1 MRIVREAGREGR
13 DIGTGYGYKGRGVE
27 AEVRR
32 LEVLREEEVLQL
44 EEDLLRRLEEKLTPL
59 VERAAVDAAKMAMHQ
74 LRLDLMNH
82 ISRHEDTIRR
92 LKRTESA
99 LNHIPTT
106 R

>member
-1 MRIVREAGREGR
+1 MREAGRKGR
-13 DIGTGYGYKGRGVE
+13 DIGTGYGHKGRGVE

-82 ISRHEDTIRR
+82 ISRHESTIQR

>member
-1 MRIVREAGREGR
+1 MEAL
-13 DIGTGYGYKGRGVE
+13 K
-27 AEVRR
+27 
-32 LEVLREEEVLQL
+32 EEEVLQL
-44 EEDLLRRLEEKLTPL
+44 EEDLLKRLEEKLTPL
-59 VERAAVDAAKMAMHQ
+59 VERAAVDAAKIAMHQ

-99 LNHIPTT
+99 LNHVPTT

>member
-1 MRIVREAGREGR
+1 MEAL
-13 DIGTGYGYKGRGVE
+13 K
-27 AEVRR
+27 
-32 LEVLREEEVLQL
+32 EEEVLQL
-44 EEDLLRRLEEKLTPL
+44 EEDMLRRLEEKLTPL

-99 LNHIPTT
+99 LNHIPSS